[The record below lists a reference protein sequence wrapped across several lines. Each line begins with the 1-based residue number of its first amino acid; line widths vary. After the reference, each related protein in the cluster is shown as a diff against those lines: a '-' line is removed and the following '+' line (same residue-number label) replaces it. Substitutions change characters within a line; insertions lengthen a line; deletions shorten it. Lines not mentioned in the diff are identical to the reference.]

1 MANIMLSYWYTLYTG
16 QTPCEELLEKELCKL
31 GVRYRTQHPFLAQKA
46 FADFYL
52 PDQKLVIEV
61 DDPSHLK
68 ADKRKKDLQ
77 RTKRLEAQGLTV
89 IRFTNQQVLDNL
101 EDVIL
106 EITQRIGHPSS

>member
-1 MANIMLSYWYTLYTG
+1 MANIMLSYWYTLYIG

-52 PDQKLVIEV
+52 PDHKLIIKV

-77 RTKRLEAQGLTV
+77 RTKRLEALGLRV

-101 EDVIL
+101 EDII
-106 EITQRIGHPSS
+106 ESIRGHIVKC